1 MNICNTD
8 NFRICL
14 LQFPSVKC
22 WSSLLPG
29 SHFKQTCLK
38 LLPGMVHVQKSNS
51 QYSTIKD
58 YQGNMWNGQSRCKG
72 YSLGGTFS
80 DKTIWDTRRYKKQKE
95 HSRNASSST
104 NPFPPTTWNQKKWF
118 EEVTKGLP
126 GTADLPQSDQILSR
140 PPLSWDKKP
149 ENWKHCWQISVQ
161 KRWPYPWGQLAV
173 DESWVNMWIT
183 TRAPSKQIPGICLLQ
198 LGHLE
203 SRCGMWLVKLA
214 YSKKIWVWDG
224 LSGFQWCVAN
234 WFGGA
239 DTCLGQEKM

>member
-1 MNICNTD
+1 MQVPQLI
-8 NFRICL
+8 
-14 LQFPSVKC
+14 
-22 WSSLLPG
+22 
-29 SHFKQTCLK
+29 H
-38 LLPGMVHVQKSNS
+38 
-51 QYSTIKD
+51 
-58 YQGNMWNGQSRCKG
+58 
-72 YSLGGTFS
+72 
-80 DKTIWDTRRYKKQKE
+80 
-95 HSRNASSST
+95 
-104 NPFPPTTWNQKKWF
+104 FPPLF
-118 EEVTKGLP
+118 EIRKSDLRWSQRVCP

-173 DESWVNMWIT
+173 DESWVNMCIT

-239 DTCLGQEKM
+239 DTCLGQEKT